1 MEEPEAMMT
10 KERIA
15 ELKKEVVDFSLDDV
29 CFSEEV
35 VTECLDEIE
44 RLQGEL
50 DAANQHVK
58 ILRDQR
64 NAGGSWEYDVV
75 RTSMESD
82 LDRMQAMGA
91 EGWELCAITWNRF
104 GPGMISWWK
113 RLCLKKSQTQT
124 GS

>member
-1 MEEPEAMMT
+1 MT

-15 ELKKEVVDFSLDDV
+15 ELRKEVVDFSLDDA

-64 NAGGSWEYDVV
+64 CVEPSWEYDVV

-82 LDRMQAMGA
+82 LDRMQAMGK

-113 RLCLKKSQTQT
+113 RRCLKKSQTQT